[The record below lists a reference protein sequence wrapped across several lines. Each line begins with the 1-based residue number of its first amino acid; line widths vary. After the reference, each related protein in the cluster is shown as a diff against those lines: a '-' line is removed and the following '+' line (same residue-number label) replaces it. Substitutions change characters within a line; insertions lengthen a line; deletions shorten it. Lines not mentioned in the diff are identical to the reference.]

1 MGEVDVYYIDVV
13 GKALDVLEAFLHFS
27 KRQLTL
33 QEISHQLKLNKNA
46 VFRILY
52 TLAEHGYVLKEEQRY
67 ELGPKVLDLS
77 NAKLR
82 HTDLLSV
89 ARPLLESLRNQLGET
104 VNLGVLD
111 QGQIRYIGVWE
122 SHHPFRL
129 AERVGARDYVHSTA
143 LGKAHLAYL
152 PSNEVRQILRK
163 HGMPQQTEY
172 TITSLSALKSEL
184 EATRSRGYARDE
196 QESMLAAFCLA
207 VPILNGDGSRPLAA
221 ISVSGP
227 MSRFNESRK
236 AAVIEALQEAAST
249 VRMKM
254 GATPARAKAVGGTE
268 AAGKDAGASPALSGR
283 GERTSRLR
291 SKRTLPSPVASS
303 ASEP

>member
-1 MGEVDVYYIDVV
+1 MGEVDVYYIDAV

-52 TLAEHGYVLKEEQRY
+52 TLGEHGYVLKEEQRY

-89 ARPLLESLRNQLGET
+89 ARPLLESLRNELGET

-152 PSNEVRQILRK
+152 PANEVRQILRK

-172 TITSLSALKSEL
+172 TITSLSALKPEL
-184 EATRSRGYARDE
+184 EATRSRGYALDG
-196 QESMLAAFCLA
+196 QESLLAGFCLA

-227 MSRFNESRK
+227 MSRFSESRN
-236 AAVIEALQEAAST
+236 AVVIEALQEAAST
-249 VRMKM
+249 IRMKM
-254 GATPARAKAVGGTE
+254 GATPAPARAVRATGT
-268 AAGKDAGASPALSGR
+268 AGKNSGAPSTPPEGKMRA
-283 GERTSRLR
+283 SRPR
-291 SKRTLPSPVASS
+291 SRRSLPSPAASH
-303 ASEP
+303 APEP